1 MKKFLLLFLTFML
14 AFTAVAPNLGYAANI
29 KEKNDDSL
37 PQLNNEPVI
46 EPYSLED
53 KSEILEQCLRYEFI
67 NLSSRISAYSLPGDF
82 TNLCRIIETQNRD
95 NVTYNNWE
103 QRVLTFLINGGVA
116 VIVGRFTATRLR
128 TFVSSGIASLFITIP
143 RSQNLYTTIQVRE
156 CEDSTGIN
164 RYLVITYYSNSAR
177 TQQLYT
183 HYTRA

>member
-1 MKKFLLLFLTFML
+1 MKNFFLFLTFML
-14 AFTAVAPNLGYAANI
+14 AFTAVAPSSGYAANNEAG
-29 KEKNDDSL
+29 KRDLL
-37 PQLNNEPVI
+37 PRVDNEPVI

-53 KSEILEQCLRYEFI
+53 KSEILEQCLRYEFL
-67 NLSSRISAYSLPGDF
+67 NQSSRVSVFSLPGDF
-82 TNLCRIIETQNRD
+82 TNLCKIVETQYRD

-128 TFVSSGIASLFITIP
+128 TFVSSGVASLFITVP

-164 RYLVITYYSNSAR
+164 RYLIITYFSDSAR
-177 TQQLYT
+177 TKQLYT